1 MFGLEGSGF
10 IISLAMTFF
19 LVGLVMYYVRQRL
32 NDQEKQLNQ
41 LVSIIP
47 VMSQQLQLHE
57 GALKNIQSIDVRRQE
72 GNEGG
77 SLNMNSNLSVIPEEP
92 EKINVSDNDVDE
104 SDDSDED
111 TDDSDED
118 TDDDGEVK
126 NIQLGGEIA
135 DLTVADI
142 EAELG
147 NQLQAMAMQGGMGE
161 VRVVSVHTMGS
172 EMQEPLVDTN
182 HNIEIIDDN
191 DKEEDNA
198 LTESEDESESES
210 NTDDE
215 EDNEGEVADQ
225 VEIDGIEALE
235 DADMKIESAKTE
247 PAEATTKVIQTES
260 DSHATVDYSKMA
272 VAAIREI
279 VLSKGLANAS
289 EVPKLKKKKLL
300 ELLK

>member
-72 GNEGG
+72 GSEGG
-77 SLNMNSNLSVIPEEP
+77 SLNMNSNLSGIPEEP

-104 SDDSDED
+104 SDSESEE

-118 TDDDGEVK
+118 TDDDGEVR

-198 LTESEDESESES
+198 STESEDESESES

-215 EDNEGEVADQ
+215 EDNEGEVVDQ

-247 PAEATTKVIQTES
+247 PEEATTKVIQTEP

>member
-57 GALKNIQSIDVRRQE
+57 GALKNIQSIDVGRQE
-72 GNEGG
+72 GSGGG
-77 SLNMNSNLSVIPEEP
+77 SLNMNSGLSGIPEEP
-92 EKINVSDNDVDE
+92 EKINVSDNDMDE
-104 SDDSDED
+104 SDSESEE

-118 TDDDGEVK
+118 TDDDGEVR

-172 EMQEPLVDTN
+172 EAPEPLVDN
-182 HNIEIIDDN
+182 SHNIEIIDD
-191 DKEEDNA
+191 KEEDNA
-198 LTESEDESESES
+198 STESEDESES
-210 NTDDE
+210 NTDEE
-215 EDNEGEVADQ
+215 EDDEGELVDQ
-225 VEIDGIEALE
+225 VEIDDIEALE
-235 DADMKIESAKTE
+235 DANIEIDSTE
-247 PAEATTKVIQTES
+247 KDIDEADTMIVHVEP